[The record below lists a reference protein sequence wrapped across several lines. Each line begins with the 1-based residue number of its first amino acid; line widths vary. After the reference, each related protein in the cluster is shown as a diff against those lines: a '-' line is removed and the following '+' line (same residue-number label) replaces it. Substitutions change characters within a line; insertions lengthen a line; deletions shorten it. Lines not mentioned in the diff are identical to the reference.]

1 MGVRG
6 NEGITRNAYHGSSVL
21 YGVPSGTSSQQKVQL
36 KRCYFDHLFCFM
48 ETLSEFISFGTR
60 FDAAS
65 IDHARIAGIAC
76 THAVVH
82 CELQGDAQNT
92 RARVQSGL
100 EFRDKVVLLLVPL
113 SSKTLP

>member
-1 MGVRG
+1 
-6 NEGITRNAYHGSSVL
+6 
-21 YGVPSGTSSQQKVQL
+21 
-36 KRCYFDHLFCFM
+36 LFCFM